1 MKRWT
6 ERRRRARAGV
16 ISLSFNA
23 MENNNNNNYNNPN
36 IVLAERNRLRA
47 LEREARIRR
56 FALEQRRQRQEE
68 DVMDQPPGARA
79 LQATATDRLG
89 YLRRR
94 IRIGIQNVANR
105 GRNEEERRDHERA
118 PNLPERVQEDD
129 EPPQCRICMSDV
141 NDENSELGKLF
152 SPCMCKGSV
161 GLVHRKCLDRWR
173 TLSSNPRSYF
183 SCDQCKYDYNLE
195 RTEYAKWLER
205 EELPNVFAVLA
216 TFLLALT
223 IGVALRTIS
232 FALVQI
238 LTFIGNRVLPKTS
251 LASWIRVK
259 GQYYL
264 YVENIFYRSVLWFPP
279 WRPERLRFVVFQNQQ
294 QSPARGLGKI
304 FNWQRMIQVFPAL
317 PNRLDVLVGGI
328 FTLGTTFFLYH
339 NVTRFR
345 RDFRNHAER
354 VGPSILFLFVGSG
367 GRGLRIPV
375 VVGLAYSYTLSHEF
389 ARVKCKELLQKFG
402 EIVMEV
408 SREE

>member
-1 MKRWT
+1 M
-6 ERRRRARAGV
+6 
-16 ISLSFNA
+16 
-23 MENNNNNNYNNPN
+23 NNNN
-36 IVLAERNRLRA
+36 IVLTERDRLRA

-56 FALEQRRQRQEE
+56 FELEQRRQRQVD

-105 GRNEEERRDHERA
+105 GRSEKERRDHERA
-118 PNLPERVQEDD
+118 PNLPERSVEEVD

-183 SCDQCKYDYNLE
+183 TCDQCGYDYNLE

-205 EELPNVFAVLA
+205 EELPNIFAVLA
-216 TFLLALT
+216 TFALALT
-223 IGVALRTIS
+223 IGVVLRMIS

-238 LTFIGNRVLPKTS
+238 LTFIGNRLLPKTS
-251 LASWIRVK
+251 LDAWISHK
-259 GQYYL
+259 GQYL
-264 YVENIFYRSVLWFPP
+264 YVENIFYRAVLWFPP
-279 WRPERLRFVVFQNQQ
+279 WRPERLRLVAFQNQLF
-294 QSPARGLGKI
+294 PARGFGKI
-304 FNWQRMIQVFPAL
+304 FNWSRLIQVFPSL
-317 PNRLDVLVGGI
+317 PDRLDVLVGGI
-328 FTLGTTFFLYH
+328 FTLGITFFLYH
-339 NVTRFR
+339 NITRFQ

-354 VGPSILFLFVGSG
+354 VGPSILFLLVGSG

-375 VVGLAYSYTLSHEF
+375 VVGLAYSYALSHEF

-408 SREE
+408 SRE

>member
-1 MKRWT
+1 
-6 ERRRRARAGV
+6 
-16 ISLSFNA
+16 LSFNT
-23 MENNNNNNYNNPN
+23 MENNNPN

-47 LEREARIRR
+47 IEREARIRR
-56 FALEQRRQRQEE
+56 FELEQRRQRQED

-118 PNLPERVQEDD
+118 PNLPEREQEND

-152 SPCMCKGSV
+152 APCMCKGSV

-205 EELPNVFAVLA
+205 EELPNIFAVIA
-216 TFLLALT
+216 TFVLALS

-238 LTFIGNRVLPKTS
+238 LTFIGNRVLPNTA
-251 LASWIRVK
+251 LATWISRK
-259 GQYYL
+259 GKYYL
-264 YVENIFYRSVLWFPP
+264 YVENIFYRAVMWFPP
-279 WRPERLRFVVFQNQQ
+279 WRSERLVLTAFRKHL
-294 QSPARGLGKI
+294 SPPRGLGKI
-304 FNWQRMIQVFPAL
+304 FSWSRLIRAFPSLA
-317 PNRLDVLVGGI
+317 NRLDVLVGGI
-328 FTLGTTFFLYH
+328 FTLGTTFFVYH
-339 NVTRFR
+339 NVIRFR

-354 VGPSILFLFVGSG
+354 VGPSILFLIVGSG

-375 VVGLAYSYTLSHEF
+375 VVGLAYSYALSHEF

-408 SREE
+408 SRE

>member
-1 MKRWT
+1 M
-6 ERRRRARAGV
+6 
-16 ISLSFNA
+16 
-23 MENNNNNNYNNPN
+23 NNNN
-36 IVLAERNRLRA
+36 IVLAERDRLRA

-56 FALEQRRQRQEE
+56 FELEQRRQRQVD

-105 GRNEEERRDHERA
+105 GRSEKERRDHERA
-118 PNLPERVQEDD
+118 PNLPERSVEEVD

-183 SCDQCKYDYNLE
+183 TCDQCGYDYNLE

-205 EELPNVFAVLA
+205 EELPNIFAVLA
-216 TFLLALT
+216 TFALALT
-223 IGVALRTIS
+223 IGVVLRMIS

-251 LASWIRVK
+251 LDAWISHK
-259 GQYYL
+259 GQYL
-264 YVENIFYRSVLWFPP
+264 YVENIFYRAVLWFPP
-279 WRPERLRFVVFQNQQ
+279 WRPERLRLVAFQNQLF
-294 QSPARGLGKI
+294 PARGLGKI
-304 FNWQRMIQVFPAL
+304 FNWSKLIQVFPSL
-317 PNRLDVLVGGI
+317 PDRLDVLVGGI
-328 FTLGTTFFLYH
+328 FTLGITFFLYH
-339 NVTRFR
+339 NITRFQ

-354 VGPSILFLFVGSG
+354 VGPSILFLLVGSG

-375 VVGLAYSYTLSHEF
+375 VVGLAYSYALSHEF

-408 SREE
+408 SREEE

>member
-1 MKRWT
+1 
-6 ERRRRARAGV
+6 
-16 ISLSFNA
+16 LSFNT
-23 MENNNNNNYNNPN
+23 MENNNPN

-47 LEREARIRR
+47 IEREARIRR
-56 FALEQRRQRQEE
+56 FELEQRRQRQED

-118 PNLPERVQEDD
+118 PNLPEREQEND
-129 EPPQCRICMSDV
+129 EPPQCRICMSDM

-152 SPCMCKGSV
+152 APCMCKGSV

-205 EELPNVFAVLA
+205 EELPNIFAVIA
-216 TFLLALT
+216 TFVLALS

-238 LTFIGNRVLPKTS
+238 LTFIGNRVLPNTA
-251 LASWIRVK
+251 LATWISRK
-259 GQYYL
+259 GKYYL
-264 YVENIFYRSVLWFPP
+264 YVENIFYRAVMWFPP
-279 WRPERLRFVVFQNQQ
+279 WRPERLVLTALRKHL
-294 QSPARGLGKI
+294 SPPRGLGKI
-304 FNWQRMIQVFPAL
+304 FSWSRLIHVFPSLA
-317 PNRLDVLVGGI
+317 NRLDVLVGGI
-328 FTLGTTFFLYH
+328 FTLGTTFFVYH

-354 VGPSILFLFVGSG
+354 VGPSILFLIVGSG

-375 VVGLAYSYTLSHEF
+375 VVGLAYSYMLSHEF

>member
-1 MKRWT
+1 
-6 ERRRRARAGV
+6 
-16 ISLSFNA
+16 
-23 MENNNNNNYNNPN
+23 
-36 IVLAERNRLRA
+36 
-47 LEREARIRR
+47 
-56 FALEQRRQRQEE
+56 
-68 DVMDQPPGARA
+68 
-79 LQATATDRLG
+79 
-89 YLRRR
+89 
-94 IRIGIQNVANR
+94 
-105 GRNEEERRDHERA
+105 
-118 PNLPERVQEDD
+118 
-129 EPPQCRICMSDV
+129 
-141 NDENSELGKLF
+141 
-152 SPCMCKGSV
+152 MCKGSV

-205 EELPNVFAVLA
+205 EELPNIFAVLA

-304 FNWQRMIQVFPAL
+304 FNWQRMIKVFPAL

-339 NVTRFR
+339 NC
-345 RDFRNHAER
+345 
-354 VGPSILFLFVGSG
+354 LL
-367 GRGLRIPV
+367 
-375 VVGLAYSYTLSHEF
+375 YTSDAADE
-389 ARVKCKELLQKFG
+389 
-402 EIVMEV
+402 
-408 SREE
+408 